1 MTQMKLVRE
10 EISAAGLGAELFWY
24 HDRGYFEE
32 FLGHKKGTQYGPCC
46 TGQLLNENIFLDLKD
61 HPTGLTLADKKLWS
75 EHAAQIGKL
84 HTVKVDNIDK
94 GNCI

>member
-32 FLGHKKGTQYGPCC
+32 FLGHKKGTYYGSVIDR
-46 TGQLLNENIFLDLKD
+46 LNSGNFSVFE
-61 HPTGLTLADKKLWS
+61 PS
-75 EHAAQIGKL
+75 E
-84 HTVKVDNIDK
+84 
-94 GNCI
+94 